1 MFRVRSACTAFPL
14 KGNVIQTAEREG
26 LLEGRF
32 FMPNMKEMHTF
43 IYTSDSTFRSMTNWV
58 TSLINHVLLWKHLC
72 CCGCPVHAPT
82 WLFSRTWV
90 NTSCHPAAR
99 SGGRPVWLFPQSP
112 WKKGRVAD
120 RKNVPSHWGSP
131 LLIASN
137 PHSSTT
143 TPSKT
148 STHWTHQ
155 VISWGLK
162 YLLGKYLS
170 WLSDLTS

>member
-32 FMPNMKEMHTF
+32 FMLHMKEMHTF
-43 IYTSDSTFRSMTNWV
+43 IYTSDLTFRSMTNWV
-58 TSLINHVLLWKHLC
+58 TSLINHTHLLAGGFS
-72 CCGCPVHAPT
+72 GCVSTCRCPMHAPT

-90 NTSCHPAAR
+90 NTSRHPAAR

-120 RKNVPSHWGSP
+120 RKNVPSQWGNP

-137 PHSSTT
+137 P
-143 TPSKT
+143 PQFN
-148 STHWTHQ
+148 HQ
-155 VISWGLK
+155 SLWNLRT
-162 YLLGKYLS
+162 LDS
-170 WLSDLTS
+170 QSD